1 MSISGLSKVWS
12 CATLQDGMNH
22 VAHASSD
29 RGEDAILRELQDGCR
44 DASRLPPPTSRVGRS
59 CRTSWLWMRPGLA
72 TPGCSRVV
80 RLRVEAPLQ
89 AEALC
94 PPAPDAATIPAT
106 TSAIVDLT
114 YNSVLP
120 HPPQT
125 STYLPGLGYE
135 LPAYGAGV

>member
-1 MSISGLSKVWS
+1 MSPMLPPTVVKMLSYVSYRTDVGMLWYKHFS
-12 CATLQDGMNH
+12 SAT
-22 VAHASSD
+22 
-29 RGEDAILRELQDGCR
+29 
-44 DASRLPPPTSRVGRS
+44 PPTSRVGRS
-59 CRTSWLWMRPGLA
+59 YRTSWLWMRPGLA